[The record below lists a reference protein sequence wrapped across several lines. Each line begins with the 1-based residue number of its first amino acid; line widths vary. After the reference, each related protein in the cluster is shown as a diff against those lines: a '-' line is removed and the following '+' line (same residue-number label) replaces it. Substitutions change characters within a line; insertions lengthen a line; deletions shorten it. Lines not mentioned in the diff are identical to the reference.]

1 MSNLSYFLAGV
12 KINGQGIK
20 IRFVRAIKM
29 QKNLSLRLRISLMII
44 FILTFALLLN
54 MFLSFSNF
62 EKNYTNIIYS
72 RFFVIAKDL
81 QNTAEY
87 GLNLGLSLPEL
98 VNIQEVINDV
108 VREQR
113 DIVFIRLFND
123 RGKVIFDTDRG
134 GKDGSVPNEW
144 TEKLAGMDSESMS
157 KSVYD
162 DARVV
167 LLPLMNTFNIKA
179 GALALGFSK
188 SHIAVPV
195 KEMLIYLFRYFVMLS
210 AIFAAITLAGVSLF
224 SRNVV
229 RDFSTMLSVLKGY
242 SVSGS
247 APMTDMQLQLVE
259 FREKSA
265 EAMRKI
271 EDASKELERI
281 DNKGKVG
288 NEK

>member
-1 MSNLSYFLAGV
+1 
-12 KINGQGIK
+12 
-20 IRFVRAIKM
+20 M

-44 FILTFALLLN
+44 FILAFALLLN

-123 RGKVIFDTDRG
+123 RGKVIFDTDREG
-134 GKDGSVPNEW
+134 IDGSVPNEW

-167 LLPLMNTFNIKA
+167 LLPLMNTFNIKT

-188 SHIAVPV
+188 SHIAIPV
-195 KEMLIYLFRYFVMLS
+195 KEMLIYLFRYFAMLS

-229 RDFSTMLSVLKGY
+229 RDFSMMLSVLKGY

-281 DNKGKVG
+281 DKKGKVK